1 MLINYC
7 LVITHSINTI
17 TRRGMA
23 MCTIPNSLI
32 VKKKKEKK
40 CLMSVFISDKDTA
53 KLYVQYFRPKK
64 PLFKP
69 DNTLPLIL

>member
-7 LVITHSINTI
+7 LVITHSIKTI

-23 MCTIPNSLI
+23 MCTIQNSLI
-32 VKKKKEKK
+32 VKKKKK
-40 CLMSVFISDKDTA
+40 CLTSVFISDKDTA
-53 KLYVQYFRPKK
+53 KLYVEYFRPKK
-64 PLFKP
+64 TLFKP